1 MVFAGCLCPSFA
13 VSFAVRVP
21 MACVCRNL
29 RGGLELRDG
38 GGEAGGE
45 GDEDEGEDEDIVP
58 SVESLLL

>member
-38 GGEAGGE
+38 GGEGGE